1 MIFLNGRKAQLSRSV
16 YGGERH
22 RHRDYRQLFF
32 FFKWNVPVV
41 VGDKVGLKE
50 ALTFLFSLIR
60 NQSMFG
66 HLDQWF
72 MAENLKAQWVHGSQL
87 SEK

>member
-1 MIFLNGRKAQLSRSV
+1 MVEKPNWVDQYMAEKDIDTEITGN
-16 YGGERH
+16 
-22 RHRDYRQLFF
+22 FF

-72 MAENLKAQWVHGSQL
+72 MAENLKAQWVRGSQL